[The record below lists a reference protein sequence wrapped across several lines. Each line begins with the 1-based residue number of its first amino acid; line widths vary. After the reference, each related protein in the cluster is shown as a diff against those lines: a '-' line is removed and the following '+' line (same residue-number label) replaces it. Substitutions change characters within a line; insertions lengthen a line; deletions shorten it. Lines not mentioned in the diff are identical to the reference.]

1 MEAGIH
7 ELTAGYALDALDP
20 EEREAFEEHLAGCDR
35 CQEELATLWEVTGA
49 LAVATAGPAPSAGLR
64 ERILA
69 EARAES
75 QNVIPFEPR
84 RRRLTPVLAAA
95 TAIAAAVAIG
105 LGIYSLSLNGKLD
118 DTRTALAQQQDAASI
133 LSDPATR
140 TVALRSGS
148 GRVVVAG
155 NGDAVLVLDD
165 AKPLPSGKTYEAW
178 VIGAGQKPQPAGT
191 FDARDGRTI
200 VKIGMPVT
208 ADSVVA
214 VTVENDGGAT
224 VPTLPLVAASSP
236 A

>member
-20 EEREAFEEHLAGCDR
+20 EDREAFEEHLAGCDR
-35 CQEELATLWEVTGA
+35 CQEELAALWEVTGA
-49 LAVATAGPAPSAGLR
+49 LAVATAGPVPSAGLR
-64 ERILA
+64 DRILT
-69 EARAES
+69 EARAEM

-84 RRRLTPVLAAA
+84 RRRLLPVLAAA

-118 DTRTALAQQQDAASI
+118 DTRTALAQEQGAA
-133 LSDPATR
+133 LVLADPTAR
-140 TVALRSGS
+140 TVSMRSGS

-155 NGDAVLVLDD
+155 NGDAVLVLDEV
-165 AKPLPSGKTYEAW
+165 KPLPSGKTYEAW
-178 VIGAGQKPQPAGT
+178 VLVGGTPKPAGT
-191 FDARDGRTI
+191 FDAADGRAV
-200 VKIGMPVT
+200 VKIGMPVA
-208 ADSVVA
+208 ADDVVA
-214 VTVENDGGAT
+214 VTVENDGGAS

>member
-20 EEREAFEEHLAGCDR
+20 EERVAFEEHLAGCER

-49 LAVATAGPAPSAGLR
+49 LAVATTGPAPSAGLR
-64 ERILA
+64 DRILA
-69 EARAES
+69 EARAEL
-75 QNVIPFEPR
+75 QHVVPFEPR
-84 RRRLTPVLAAA
+84 RRRLAPALAAVS
-95 TAIAAAVAIG
+95 AIAAAVAVG

-118 DTRTALAQQQDAASI
+118 DTRTALAQQQGAATV
-133 LSDPATR
+133 LADPTTR
-140 TVALRSGS
+140 TVTLRSGS

-178 VIGAGQKPQPAGT
+178 VIGAGQEPQPAGT
-191 FDARDGRTI
+191 FAEHEGRAV

-208 ADSVVA
+208 AHSIVG
-214 VTVENDGGAT
+214 VTVENSGGAT
-224 VPTLPLVAASSP
+224 VPTLPMVAASSP